1 MPGSCEVCSS
11 EPSKYRCPICALMSC
26 SLACTQSH
34 KIYCAPK
41 PQISTEPTES
51 SPPNNAEQPSVNGV
65 SNNEQTTVAE
75 TKNNKLT
82 PGSIATSPEVT
93 ELFKHHPKLRN
104 QLHDI
109 YKSTLE
115 GEWVEWYTPPSR
127 GRFNG
132 RGGRAPTRRSRG
144 PWTSEKGFNRGMGR
158 VRKFRQDCEE
168 GHETGTSAE
177 AFVQFL
183 NLVNHN
189 QSE

>member
-11 EPSKYRCPICALMSC
+11 EPSKYRCPTCALMSC

-41 PQISTEPTES
+41 PQATNEAHES
-51 SPPNNAEQPSVNGV
+51 STPNNAEQPLANGV
-65 SNNEQTTVAE
+65 SQNEQITATE
-75 TKNNKLT
+75 SKNDKST

-93 ELFKHHPKLRN
+93 ELFRRYPKLRN

-115 GEWVEWYTPPSR
+115 GVVSMVE
-127 GRFNG
+127 
-132 RGGRAPTRRSRG
+132 GGRAPTRRSRG

-158 VRKFRQDCEE
+158 VKKFRQDYEE
-168 GHETGTSAE
+168 GYETGVAAE

-183 NLVNHN
+183 NLVNHS

>member
-1 MPGSCEVCSS
+1 M
-11 EPSKYRCPICALMSC
+11 
-26 SLACTQSH
+26 
-34 KIYCAPK
+34 
-41 PQISTEPTES
+41 
-51 SPPNNAEQPSVNGV
+51 NGV